1 MSPWGAVDLV
11 QVREAETDLAVRA
24 AWLSYVGGYTQ
35 EQIAQRLGVSRV
47 KVHRLSS
54 LAQDLGF
61 VKVSI
66 EHELVSTVALENR
79 IIERYGLTNCILVPT
94 MEENGAGPGST
105 IAALGTAG
113 AQFLSRYL
121 DREPTSTV
129 GTGWGR
135 TLSSAADA
143 LLRRPRPNN
152 RFVSVLGSLT
162 RHAAANPYDVIH
174 QLTSKTGAEGFLM
187 PVPFIADTIADHD
200 VLMGQK
206 SVQKIVDLANQAD
219 LYLLGIGGC
228 QPEASA
234 FGPSQITRSE
244 LETLRAAG
252 AVGDLLGRFFDNAGS
267 FVDCEFNNRV
277 LGLKP
282 EALRDRQVTAL
293 AGGEGKLEA
302 IKGALAMGLI
312 STLITD
318 EVTAEHLAEA

>member
-1 MSPWGAVDLV
+1 VEQGATTVV
-11 QVREAETDLAVRA
+11 QAREAETDLAVRA

-66 EHELVSTVALENR
+66 EHELVSTVVLENR
-79 IIERYGLTNCILVPT
+79 LIERYGLTNCILVPT
-94 MEENGAGPGST
+94 MEGGDAGPGGT
-105 IAALGTAG
+105 VAALGTAG
-113 AQFLSRYL
+113 AHFLGRYL
-121 DREPTSTV
+121 DREPSSTV

-135 TLSSAADA
+135 TLSAAADA

-187 PVPFIADTIADHD
+187 PVPFIADTTADHD

-206 SVQKIVDLANQAD
+206 SIQKILDLAGRAD
-219 LYLLGIGGC
+219 LYVIGIGGC
-228 QPEASA
+228 RPEDSA
-234 FGPSQITRSE
+234 FAPGQIMKSE
-244 LETLRAAG
+244 LEALRSAG
-252 AVGDLLGRFFDNAGS
+252 AVGDMLGRFFDHTGK
-267 FVDCEFNNRV
+267 FVDCGFNDRV
-277 LGLKP
+277 LGLNP
-282 EALRDRQVTAL
+282 EHLRGRQVTAI
-293 AGGEGKLEA
+293 AGGAGKLAA
-302 IKGALAMGLI
+302 IKGALAMGVI
-312 STLITD
+312 TTLITD
-318 EVTAEHLAEA
+318 EVTAEHLAEE

>member
-1 MSPWGAVDLV
+1 MQA
-11 QVREAETDLAVRA
+11 REAETDLAVRA

-66 EHELVSTVALENR
+66 EHELVSTVVLENR
-79 IIERYGLTNCILVPT
+79 LIERYGLTNCILVPS
-94 MEENGAGPGST
+94 MEESDVGPGGT
-105 IAALGTAG
+105 LAALGTAG

-121 DREPTSTV
+121 DREPASTV

-135 TLSSAADA
+135 TLSAAADA

-174 QLTSKTGAEGFLM
+174 QLTSKTGADGFLM

-206 SVQKIVDLANQAD
+206 SIQKIIDLADRAD
-219 LYLLGIGGC
+219 LYVIGIGGC
-228 QPEASA
+228 RPEDSA
-234 FGPSQITRSE
+234 FTPGQITKPE
-244 LETLRAAG
+244 MDALCAAG
-252 AVGDLLGRFFDNAGS
+252 AVGDVLGRFFDLAGKV
-267 FVDCEFNNRV
+267 VDCEFNDRV
-277 LGLKP
+277 LGLNP
-282 EALRDRQVTAL
+282 QRLRGRQVAAI
-293 AGGEGKLEA
+293 AGGTGKLAA
-302 IKGALAMGLI
+302 IKGALAMGI
-312 STLITD
+312 ITTLITD
-318 EVTAEHLAEA
+318 EVTAEQLAEEQTTQT

>member
-1 MSPWGAVDLV
+1 MGQA
-11 QVREAETDLAVRA
+11 REAETDLAVRA

-79 IIERYGLTNCILVPT
+79 LIERYGLTNCILVPT
-94 MEENGAGPGST
+94 MEDSIAGPSGT

-121 DREPTSTV
+121 DREPSSTV

-135 TLSSAADA
+135 TLSAAADS

-187 PVPFIADTIADHD
+187 PVPFVADTIADHD

-206 SVQKIVDLANQAD
+206 SVQKIVSLADQAD
-219 LYLLGIGGC
+219 LYVVGIGGC
-228 QPEASA
+228 QQEDSA
-234 FGPSQITRSE
+234 FGPGQITRSE
-244 LETLRAAG
+244 IDALRAAG
-252 AVGDLLGRFFDNAGS
+252 AVGDLLGRFFDHTGN
-267 FVDCEFNNRV
+267 FVDCEFNDRV

-282 EALRDRQVTAL
+282 ETLRGRHVAAI
-293 AGGEGKLEA
+293 AGGPGKLDA
-302 IKGALAMGLI
+302 IKGALAMGVI
-312 STLITD
+312 STLISD
-318 EVTAEHLAEA
+318 EVTAGHLAGE